1 MWTRSAMVA
10 VMCAM
15 MSAHAQLAGAVDAP
29 EALDAAAAAGDAAA
43 IRNVAAV
50 RDAAAVGNVAA
61 VGNATAV
68 GAPPTGTA
76 APEVTWLEV
85 CVNGQKAGQVALF
98 LRDKDGRLLAP
109 AAQLSN
115 WRLRAPT
122 RAAVSYQGEQYIPLD
137 GLTGLSYHVDD
148 ERQIV
153 TIDAQASLF
162 DQVILDA
169 NKSHYVPA
177 PLPPWGG
184 FLNYDLAAANAAG
197 HTSLSGLFEASLF
210 GPAGAGIMSFLERHS
225 DRQTQSIRL
234 DTTWTA
240 DDPQD
245 TRSFRVGDSITG
257 ASAWWGSAVRFGGIQ
272 WSSNFSTRPG
282 LITMPLPSVAGEAA
296 VSSTL
301 DVYVNDSLR
310 LRNDV
315 PGGVFR
321 IDDVPV
327 ITGEGDIRLVVR
339 DLLGRERVITESYYA
354 SPSLLRAGLQNY
366 SLEAGVAREDYGI
379 VSNRYGRPL
388 IVGSDRWG
396 VTNWLTAE
404 AHGEVLRDQ
413 QTFGIAGALLLSNFG
428 VLSASAAGSRHE
440 QAYGQLFNLGFERSA
455 HWLSFGA
462 NAEYASPQFTRL
474 GLLPGEAVPRLK
486 SQLFAIAGL
495 HRLGSVSVSRT
506 REDFRDGHAIEIL
519 SARDSINI
527 GDLGYL
533 TVSVNRTLSNTRDTM
548 IAVSLT
554 HSVNARTIASAT
566 TTSDEGGTGTEL
578 DLQRSL
584 PAGPGMGYRLIAD
597 MGNTRAADATLD
609 LQGDAGTY
617 EVEARRQSGATFTQ
631 ASASGGFAILAD
643 HVFPSR
649 RIDNSFAVAEVGTER
664 DVRLYRENQLVGQ
677 TNSQG
682 YLLVPGLRA
691 YEDNVIRVE
700 QADLPLDVVVDAMQ
714 VQAVP
719 YFRSGVILR
728 FPVERPRGA
737 LLIVQMENGEP
748 LPAGALVQVSG
759 HGEEFPSGLRGEV
772 YVTGLADSNRL
783 RASWSGKSCEFVMS
797 YSQTEDPLPRLGPY
811 VCRSV
816 SP

>member
-1 MWTRSAMVA
+1 MWTRLAIVA
-10 VMCAM
+10 VACAT
-15 MSAHAQLAGAVDAP
+15 MSARAQA
-29 EALDAAAAAGDAAA
+29 
-43 IRNVAAV
+43 
-50 RDAAAVGNVAA
+50 
-61 VGNATAV
+61 
-68 GAPPTGTA
+68 TA
-76 APEVTWLEV
+76 APDSAEETWLEV
-85 CVNGQKAGQVALF
+85 SVNGQKAEQVALF
-98 LRDKDGRLLAP
+98 LREPHGRLLAP

-122 RAAVSYQGEQYIPLD
+122 RAAVDYQGEQYVPLD
-137 GLTGLSYHVDD
+137 GLAGLSYQLDD

-162 DQVILDA
+162 DQVTLDGT
-169 NKSHYVPA
+169 KSQYVPA

-184 FLNYDLAAANAAG
+184 FLNYDFVAANAPG
-197 HTSLSGLFEASLF
+197 DTSLSGLFEASLF
-210 GPAGAGIMSFLERHS
+210 GPAGAGVMSFLERHRH
-225 DRQTQSIRL
+225 RQTQSIRL
-234 DTTWTA
+234 DTTWTT
-240 DDPQD
+240 DHPQD
-245 TRSFRVGDSITG
+245 ALSFRFGDSITG

-282 LITMPLPSVAGEAA
+282 LITMPLPSVGGEAA
-296 VSSTL
+296 VPSTL

-354 SPSLLRAGLQNY
+354 SPSLLRAGLQDY
-366 SLEAGVAREDYGI
+366 SLEAGAAREDYGV
-379 VSNRYGRPL
+379 VSDHYGRPL
-388 IVGSDRWG
+388 IVGTDRWG

-404 AHGEVLRDQ
+404 VHGEILRDQ

-428 VLSASAAGSRHE
+428 VLSASAAGSRNG
-440 QAYGQLFNLGFERSA
+440 QAQGQLFNLGFERAA

-462 NAEYASPQFTRL
+462 NVEYASPEFTRL
-474 GLLPGEAVPRLK
+474 GLLPHEATPRLK

-495 HRLGSVSVSRT
+495 RRLGSVSISRT
-506 REDFRDGHAIEIL
+506 RQDYRDGHAIEIL

-527 GDLGYL
+527 GGLGYL
-533 TVSVNRTLSNTRDTM
+533 TLSVARTLTNTRDTM
-548 IAVSLT
+548 IALSLT

-566 TTSDEGGTGTEL
+566 TTSDAGGTGTEL
-578 DLQRSL
+578 DLQQSL
-584 PAGPGMGYRLIAD
+584 PAGRGMGYRLIAD
-597 MGNTRAADATLD
+597 TGETRAADATLD
-609 LQGDAGTY
+609 LQGDLGTY
-617 EVEARRQSGATFTQ
+617 EVEARRQSGVTFTQ

-649 RIDNSFAVAEVGTER
+649 RIDNSFAVAEVGTQP
-664 DVRLYRENQLVGQ
+664 DVRLYRENQLIGR
-677 TNSQG
+677 TDARG
-682 YLLVPGLRA
+682 YLLLPGLRA
-691 YEDNVIRVE
+691 YQSNVIRVE

-728 FPVERPRGA
+728 FPVTRPRGA
-737 LLIVQMENGEP
+737 LLLVQQKNGEP
-748 LPAGALVQVSG
+748 LPAGALVQVNG
-759 HGEEFPSGLRGEV
+759 QGEEFPSGLRGEV
-772 YVTGLADSNRL
+772 YVTGLADSNRV
-783 RASWSGKSCEFVMS
+783 RANWTGKSCEFVMS
-797 YSQTEDPLPRLGPY
+797 YSQTDDPLPRLGPY
-811 VCRSV
+811 VCQSV